1 MNSILNGGDN
11 MFDNGNIINI
21 GISSLI
27 LYDVNYGTSSFN
39 GSSYGFY
46 VAKDVSRPH
55 TSVAFINDG
64 PISFGTSG
72 KTGSA
77 GNAVVENY
85 STSYSCTNGRY
96 GTIWANINYSTIN
109 PTIGDIWFTVE
120 NNTWS
125 SIIDSIID
133 VRKGADTSEYGTQEI
148 QLTGQNYMFCKT
160 LLSRSTGLYLS
171 PAVVTGFV
179 SSFVENMALY
189 DGGDFN
195 LIDLSSF
202 ISWNDFSDTFTSL
215 IPDFYN
221 YTYDG

>member
-1 MNSILNGGDN
+1 
-11 MFDNGNIINI
+11 
-21 GISSLI
+21 
-27 LYDVNYGTSSFN
+27 
-39 GSSYGFY
+39 
-46 VAKDVSRPH
+46 
-55 TSVAFINDG
+55 
-64 PISFGTSG
+64 
-72 KTGSA
+72 
-77 GNAVVENY
+77 
-85 STSYSCTNGRY
+85 
-96 GTIWANINYSTIN
+96 
-109 PTIGDIWFTVE
+109 
-120 NNTWS
+120 
-125 SIIDSIID
+125 
-133 VRKGADTSEYGTQEI
+133 
-148 QLTGQNYMFCKT
+148 MFCKT